1 MPLQK
6 NSIKFFAVLINL
18 IQVLTLKGLMRKRKS
33 TIVNVPCAAQL
44 ATIGHFRPNLKIK
57 LWILLFSSLGK
68 IKKRLFVTLV
78 VETTLPAR
86 SRPDENRLG
95 PIHYICIIS

>member
-18 IQVLTLKGLMRKRKS
+18 IQVLTLKGLIRKRKS

-68 IKKRLFVTLV
+68 TQKRLFVTLV
-78 VETTLPAR
+78 LETILYYQLEADLMKIDYR
-86 SRPDENRLG
+86 STIG
-95 PIHYICIIS
+95 PIQ